1 VPTIRY
7 MLWSLTLVATGFIGG
22 WGAHGTVAVHAQAR
36 RPLSLT
42 HIFTAT
48 DGQTRAEQID
58 LALTQSTKP
67 PDRGTLESALAIRAK
82 QVQIVRTSPDY
93 VADFHSV
100 STWAGR
106 IANFPS
112 IFEFAIDTKGKR
124 TSDEDQAG
132 RTRRD
137 LF

>member
-1 VPTIRY
+1 MPTIRF

-42 HIFTAT
+42 HIFTGT

-58 LALTQSTKP
+58 LALTQPTP
-67 PDRGTLESALAIRAK
+67 PLPDRGTLESALAIPAK

-100 STWAGR
+100 ST
-106 IANFPS
+106 
-112 IFEFAIDTKGKR
+112 
-124 TSDEDQAG
+124 
-132 RTRRD
+132 RRYVIM
-137 LF
+137 LSGHREVGSARWP